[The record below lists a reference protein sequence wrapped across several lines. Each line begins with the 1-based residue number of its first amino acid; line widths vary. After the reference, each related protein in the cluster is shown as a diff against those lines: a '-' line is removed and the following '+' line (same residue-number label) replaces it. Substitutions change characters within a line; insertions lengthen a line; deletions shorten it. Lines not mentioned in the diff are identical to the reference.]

1 MVRLS
6 SGLLD
11 RNISSSRGFYA
22 YLAFSVAHSNK
33 KKANEHI
40 AWLLKLL
47 AQLFPHM
54 EVAERNLQL
63 NGCTIEVGSDG
74 QAKGFRACLDGQPQQ
89 LPLVP
94 RLPFILNFYDSFH
107 V

>member
-63 NGCTIEVGSDG
+63 KADWTAAIVQTAYFKLAHN
-74 QAKGFRACLDGQPQQ
+74 RAD
-89 LPLVP
+89 
-94 RLPFILNFYDSFH
+94 
-107 V
+107 